1 MKEAASAELLLIAE
15 VDIEVAGLR
24 IEIDQV
30 FGKLGLVQ
38 TIPFLRLEH
47 TYPQIKLRIDDP
59 VLTVKLDQVELSIDY
74 EECWADLNMYKPLEF
89 SRVNAYQA
97 REKTQKEIAQ
107 IASEGD
113 RLAALESGEVDAM
126 AAIAREK
133 GMEQVDFELAHLSL
147 PQIKAQVIEGEKF
160 FQKGN
165 VQLEHTPGDVR
176 LKLQKG
182 SVRMYLSRYP
192 ELHIRTIGEHLNI
205 IA

>member
-1 MKEAASAELLLIAE
+1 
-15 VDIEVAGLR
+15 
-24 IEIDQV
+24 
-30 FGKLGLVQ
+30 
-38 TIPFLRLEH
+38 
-47 TYPQIKLRIDDP
+47 
-59 VLTVKLDQVELSIDY
+59 
-74 EECWADLNMYKPLEF
+74 
-89 SRVNAYQA
+89 
-97 REKTQKEIAQ
+97 
-107 IASEGD
+107 
-113 RLAALESGEVDAM
+113 M

-192 ELHIRTIGEHLNI
+192 ELHIRTIGAVSYTHLDVYKRQGWRGCPL
-205 IA
+205 

>member
-1 MKEAASAELLLIAE
+1 MKKVASAELLLIAE

-74 EECWADLNMYKPLEF
+74 EECWADLNMYKPVEF
-89 SRVNAYQA
+89 SRVNTDRA
-97 REKTQKEIAQ
+97 RQKILKAIAEM
-107 IASEGD
+107 ADEGD
-113 RLAALESGEVDAM
+113 RLAALERGEVDAM

-147 PQIKAQVIEGEKF
+147 PQIEAQLIEGEKF

-165 VQLEHTPGDVR
+165 VQLELIAGDVR